1 MNQFSAWRYWLV
13 GIVMVAATLLALPN
27 LFPYDDALQIS
38 RADRSAMDPP
48 AQDRVLGMLK
58 SANVPTNAQY
68 LEADRFVVR
77 FPSEQAQSQARET
90 LHKSAPGEYV
100 IALTRESRMPMWM
113 RSVGLSPMALGLDLR
128 GGVHFLY
135 EVDVAGALTQTM
147 ERLERDIRSQ
157 LRDARIQYASV
168 AVTRTNPGAQSP
180 SAGDSVVRVTLR
192 NASDIDA
199 ARETISSDE
208 QGLTITPDTSGP
220 TPVLDVALTP
230 QQIKSRQ
237 DLAIEQNITTLR
249 NRVDELGVAEP
260 VVARQGANR
269 ILVQLPGVDDP
280 NQAIRVL
287 GATATLE
294 FRLVDE
300 TGNAYDA
307 ERTKRAPIGT
317 KLYTT
322 REGAPIL
329 LKRELIV
336 SGDQLTN
343 ATTGFG
349 DQGPEVNVRLDDRGG
364 KQMLAATREN
374 VGRRMAVVYKE
385 RKRLAAGEACKGGR
399 EGDWCTEER
408 VVTAPTIQ
416 SVLSSSFRITGFT
429 AGEAHDLSLLLRS
442 GSLATANSLV
452 EQRTVGPSL
461 GKENIRNGFRAML
474 IGMSLTFAFLILY
487 YRAFGA
493 IACFVLFANVVLLV
507 ATMSLLSAVGASLSL
522 PGIAGIV
529 LTVGMAAD
537 ANVLVYER
545 IREELRLGNSPQAAI
560 QAGFDK
566 AFSAIADSNI
576 TTLIAGV
583 VLFAFGTGPIKGFA
597 VTLMIGIATSLFTAI
612 LGSRVLIQLIWGRRR
627 KLAALP
633 V

>member
-1 MNQFSAWRYWLV
+1 MYQFPAWRYWLV

-27 LFPYDDALQIS
+27 VFPYDNALQIS
-38 RADRSAMDPP
+38 RDDRGAIDAPLQERIS
-48 AQDRVLGMLK
+48 GILK
-58 SANVPTNAQY
+58 AANIPTNSQY
-68 LEADRFVVR
+68 IEADRLVVR
-77 FPSEQAQSQARET
+77 FPSVEAQTQARDAI
-90 LHKSAPGEYV
+90 HAAAAGQYV
-100 IALTRESRMPMWM
+100 VALTRESRMPNWM
-113 RSVGLSPMALGLDLR
+113 RKVGLQPMALGLDLR

-135 EVDVAGALTQTM
+135 EVDVDGAVAQSL

-157 LRDARIQYASV
+157 LRDERIPYSSV
-168 AVTRTNPGAQSP
+168 VIDKNI
-180 SAGDSVVRVTLR
+180 VRVTLR
-192 NASDIDA
+192 NAADVEASRKA
-199 ARETISSDE
+199 
-208 QGLTITPDTSGP
+208 ITGDTPGINVEVDTSSP
-220 TPVLDVALTP
+220 APILSVALAP
-230 QQIKSRQ
+230 EQIRQRQ
-237 DLAIEQNITTLR
+237 DFAIQQNITTLR
-249 NRVDELGVAEP
+249 NRVDQLGVAEP
-260 VVARQGANR
+260 LVARQGRNR

-300 TGNAYDA
+300 TNDAYEA
-307 ERTKRAPIGT
+307 ARTNRAPIGT
-317 KLYTT
+317 KLYKHRDGT
-322 REGAPIL
+322 PIL

-336 SGDQLTN
+336 SGDQLAD

-374 VGRRMAVVYKE
+374 VGRRMAVVFKE
-385 RKRLAAGEACKGGR
+385 RKRLAEGEACKGARDG
-399 EGDWCTEER
+399 EWCTEED

-429 AGEAHDLSLLLRS
+429 AAEAHDLSLLLRA
-442 GSLATANSLV
+442 GSLATPNFLV

-461 GKENIRNGFRAML
+461 GEDNIKNGFRAML
-474 IGMSLTFAFLILY
+474 IGMSLTFLFLILY

-493 IACFVLFANVVLLV
+493 IACTVLLANVVVLI
-507 ATMSLLSAVGASLSL
+507 ATMSLLSGMGATLSL

-537 ANVLVYER
+537 ANILIYER
-545 IREELRLGNSPQAAI
+545 VREELRLGNSPQAAI
-560 QAGFDK
+560 HAGFDK

-576 TTLIAGV
+576 TTLIAGI

-597 VTLMIGIATSLFTAI
+597 VTLMIGIASSMFTAI
-612 LGSRVLIQLIWGRRR
+612 IGSRVLIQLIWGRRR